1 MTVSQRR
8 VHATGSRIERHVGPQ
23 DDGTFQVSIHDVSI
37 VQPFEVGSLERG
49 YSRIVGNATFLEG
62 LFDKAVTMYDHFND
76 VTNLA
81 NRLEDRERQR
91 RLWVMGGGMVE
102 RFLEGN

>member
-1 MTVSQRR
+1 MEKMT
-8 VHATGSRIERHVGPQ
+8 AI
-23 DDGTFQVSIHDVSI
+23 
-37 VQPFEVGSLERG
+37 EVGEEEKKGLVEQVRRAAG
-49 YSRIVGNATFLEG
+49 VKFLEG

-91 RLWVMGGGMVE
+91 RLWVLGGGMVE
-102 RFLEGN
+102 KFLEGN